1 MSTFVIS
8 KDKLQKMENNKVWFI
23 TGANRGIGAEI
34 ARTVLNAGHK
44 VVATARKPETI
55 AALLGHSDRLLAV
68 PLDVTKPEQ
77 AEAAVAAA
85 KQKFGRIDILV
96 NNAGYGQLGWFEN
109 TSDKQ
114 VRDQFETNVFGTM
127 QVTRAVL
134 PIMRAQRSGHVLTI
148 SSIAGFIAF
157 PGSSVYS
164 ASKFAVEGWME
175 GLAQELKP
183 LGIAATIIEPGFFKT
198 DFLDNTSVN
207 YGEYNIAD
215 YKEQSTQFKDW
226 HDNMNH
232 NQVGDPAKL
241 GAVLI
246 RLSEMEVPPLNFPA
260 GSDAVDM
267 AFQTAER
274 FRLEVEQNK
283 ELSASTDA
291 QSRNQ

>member
-1 MSTFVIS
+1 
-8 KDKLQKMENNKVWFI
+8 MENNKVWFI

-207 YGEYNIAD
+207 YGEYNITD
-215 YKEQSTQFKDW
+215 YEEQSSQFKDW

-267 AFQTAER
+267 AFQTTER

-283 ELSASTDA
+283 ELSASTDS